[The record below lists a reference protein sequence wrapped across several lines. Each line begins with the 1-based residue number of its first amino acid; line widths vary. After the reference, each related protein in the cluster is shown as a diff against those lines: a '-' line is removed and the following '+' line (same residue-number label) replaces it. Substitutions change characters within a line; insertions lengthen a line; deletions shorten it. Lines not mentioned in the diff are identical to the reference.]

1 VNRIWL
7 ESSSIVKSG
16 FGVSTVFDFVKKVF
30 GKKKEKTTTKEGKRT
45 AIPEAVKFEI
55 LTKQNH
61 KCAMCGRFLRI
72 YEFDHVVPVALGGT
86 SDVNNVQALCP
97 ECHSFKTKF
106 DRLLITRVKD
116 MSTPKKNL
124 VLKTVKRRWLFIGEY
139 PNNLD
144 GVPDWL
150 INGIP
155 NYSFKINEY
164 GYPFT
169 FVRGRTFDYLIIM
182 YSKNN
187 YLFFKRFQR
196 SSTRKKT
203 KGRR

>member
-1 VNRIWL
+1 M
-7 ESSSIVKSG
+7 
-16 FGVSTVFDFVKKVF
+16 FDFIKRVFRKGKNDKKI
-30 GKKKEKTTTKEGKRT
+30 KEIKRPS
-45 AIPEAVKFEI
+45 IPEAVKFEV
-55 LTKQNH
+55 LNRQNH
-61 KCAMCGRFLRI
+61 QCAMCGKFLRI

-106 DRLLITRVKD
+106 DRLLISRVKE

-144 GVPDWL
+144 SVPEWL
-150 INGIP
+150 LNGIP
-155 NYSFKINEY
+155 NFTFKINDD

-169 FVRGRTFDYLIIM
+169 FVRGKTFEYLVIM

-187 YLFFKRFQR
+187 YLFFKRFKRLDQ
-196 SSTRKKT
+196 RKKG
-203 KGRR
+203 KHKKSRR

>member
-1 VNRIWL
+1 M
-7 ESSSIVKSG
+7 
-16 FGVSTVFDFVKKVF
+16 FDFVKKVF
-30 GKKKEKTTTKEGKRT
+30 GKDKKENQDQLSDNKGKVRAVKESRRSS
-45 AIPEAVKFEI
+45 IPEAVKFEV

-61 KCAMCGRFLRI
+61 RCAMCGKFLKI

-97 ECHSFKTKF
+97 ECHSLKTKF
-106 DRLLITRVKD
+106 DRLLISRAKD

-155 NYSFKINEY
+155 NYSFKINED

-169 FVRGRTFDYLIIM
+169 FIRGKSFDYLVIM

-187 YLFFKRFQR
+187 YLFFKRFKKPTTVR
-196 SSTRKKT
+196 RVRRK
-203 KGRR
+203 R